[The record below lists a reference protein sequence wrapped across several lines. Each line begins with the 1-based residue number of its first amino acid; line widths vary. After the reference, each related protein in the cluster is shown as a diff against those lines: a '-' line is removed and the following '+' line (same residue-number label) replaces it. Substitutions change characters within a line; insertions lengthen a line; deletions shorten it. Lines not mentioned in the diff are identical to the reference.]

1 MTDKEIQNI
10 EEWTC
15 RALDGELNQ
24 DELDRVQRMM
34 ARDPAAAAL
43 RQAWAAQG
51 DLLRNLPEAT
61 GPDPQLVWQHVR
73 DEISAA
79 EVKAPIRFPTAWVAA
94 AAAALILAFGGWQLM
109 TGSPAVPPVVQAGPA
124 NVVEY
129 VEAELPNHS
138 HFSWTDES
146 SGATVIWVDEWTDEG
161 EEAGG

>member
-1 MTDKEIQNI
+1 MAGERSGRDRSERENSSKSGFVAPCTA
-10 EEWTC
+10 WTMSEAKSLQASTAS
-15 RALDGELNQ
+15 RAPW
-24 DELDRVQRMM
+24 V
-34 ARDPAAAAL
+34 
-43 RQAWAAQG
+43 
-51 DLLRNLPEAT
+51 
-61 GPDPQLVWQHVR
+61 VR
-73 DEISAA
+73 DEMA
-79 EVKAPIRFPTAWVAA
+79 AA

-129 VEAELPNHS
+129 VEAELLNHS